1 MLEWRTGKF
10 RPALLGW
17 AMLFAAPA
25 LCNPHSPDGPY
36 RRRRRSRIAAAL
48 DLDRPSENS
57 CAADAC
63 ALRAT
68 ELRPNAQEYGIWPR
82 NSATLHAASIG
93 ADGRQ
98 IWETCSM
105 KTLVL
110 ETTAPFQGLPELVAY
125 DEGLFEQEGLRIEW
139 ADREKEVE
147 KKTDIN
153 VISPKGLD
161 PFSSHGKLLE
171 QGQADMYNA
180 CEWGNYC
187 RVQNTRTGSRQI
199 GRRAIVTYAALA
211 VRPDSP
217 VYTAQQLAGRT
228 VGVPFYFGTH
238 YLALHL
244 LEGFLPRAD
253 FNLCRAANGSRY
265 RFDAMMRGEIEATTL
280 TEPYATLAEKKGC
293 RLVCEAFYHGTEVA
307 SDRVDATIY
316 TAFNRAVREAVRR
329 INAEKAA
336 YLHYLLD
343 YHIAKDPELGTL
355 RPQHIRASRVVVCD
369 PAPIPFDEM
378 QRTYAWLKSWDM
390 LEETASPLE
399 LVNVDVQQHA
409 HVAAE

>member
-1 MLEWRTGKF
+1 MLEWKTGKF

-48 DLDRPSENS
+48 DPDRSRENS
-57 CAADAC
+57 CAADAR
-63 ALRAT
+63 ASRAT

-93 ADGRQ
+93 ADDRE

-125 DEGLFEQEGLRIEW
+125 DAALFEQAGLRIDC
-139 ADREKEVE
+139 ADRAQQVE
-147 KKTDIN
+147 KQPDIN
-153 VISPKGLD
+153 VISPKRRD
-161 PFSSHGKLLE
+161 PFHSHGQLPA
-171 QGQADMYNA
+171 QGQADMYSA

-187 RVQNTRTGSRQI
+187 RVQDTRTGSRQV

-244 LEGFLPRAD
+244 LEGFL
-253 FNLCRAANGSRY
+253 
-265 RFDAMMRGEIEATTL
+265 
-280 TEPYATLAEKKGC
+280 
-293 RLVCEAFYHGTEVA
+293 
-307 SDRVDATIY
+307 
-316 TAFNRAVREAVRR
+316 
-329 INAEKAA
+329 
-336 YLHYLLD
+336 
-343 YHIAKDPELGTL
+343 
-355 RPQHIRASRVVVCD
+355 
-369 PAPIPFDEM
+369 
-378 QRTYAWLKSWDM
+378 
-390 LEETASPLE
+390 
-399 LVNVDVQQHA
+399 
-409 HVAAE
+409 